1 MTLEQIQQDIIG
13 LEQIENTLHRL
24 LEHQEDPEVQEELR
38 KLRITILHLNQAK
51 ILEKRKEERRQDGD
65 RRVSIGDRRQET
77 SRRSAIS
84 RRSRTLM

>member
-13 LEQIENTLHRL
+13 LEQIEQTLYRL

-51 ILEKRKEERRQDGD
+51 ILEKRKEERRQEGD
-65 RRVSIGDRRQET
+65 RRVSVGDRRQGT
-77 SRRSAIS
+77 PRRSVVS

>member
-13 LEQIENTLHRL
+13 LEQIEQTLYRL

-51 ILEKRKEERRQDGD
+51 ILEKRKEERRQEGD
-65 RRVSIGDRRQET
+65 RRVSLGDRRQKT
-77 SRRSAIS
+77 PRRSVVS

>member
-13 LEQIENTLHRL
+13 LEQIEQTLYRL

-51 ILEKRKEERRQDGD
+51 ILEKRKEERRQEGD
-65 RRVSIGDRRQET
+65 RRVSIGDRRQKT
-77 SRRSAIS
+77 PRRSVVS